1 MQESGIYDRHNITQE
16 ALAGLDGNGT
26 YVSIERAGN
35 EIIIRQDF
43 IGSYGLYVYRDGG
56 RFVISNSFLY
66 LMEYMSRRAR
76 LTLNRDYA
84 NHFLIMGLSS
94 MAYSETFINEIE
106 LLPRDVVV
114 RIDISS
120 RTLSTE
126 RINYGENTVRLN
138 SAEGMKILDEWF
150 AKWMG
155 IIRNLYER
163 TPNIMAD
170 LSGGFDSRMAFTL
183 LVNSVIDLS
192 RICVNC
198 SRGNAHTLEEDYAIA
213 SEIAGH
219 FGFSLNNTEN
229 FTGGELNYSVDDS
242 VSMASFTRMFR
253 HSYFYYTQRN
263 RFHYNRQKFEDKQ
276 FRITGYDGET
286 VRAYLHPADSSF
298 ISNNT
303 NGARQFSANL
313 KEELSDSTERI
324 LKHLL
329 EEISH
334 KTNIPLN
341 SDDLAPHVYR
351 YTRGRS
357 HFGVVKTMASLSN
370 TYILSPL
377 SDAGLSRLNLNDED
391 CPDQNLL
398 MAMIFT
404 RFCPDLL
411 KFRFTNNESI
421 SPETLKFAEKIC
433 AEFSL
438 TQPENKSCNFSLIT
452 RDAEVSKLLSSNNPL
467 SDEKAPSEYLRRVFN
482 SKALRKLFATCFD
495 EEIYLYADEYFKK
508 TIYRPLSKCFTVI
521 AAAEVIKH
529 IIISEGTQ
537 ERSITDDFRE
547 FAENGRASQYDILTG
562 KFIRTCRFT
571 KKATRWIITFP
582 FRAVRKIIR
591 IIRRK

>member
-1 MQESGIYDRHNITQE
+1 M
-16 ALAGLDGNGT
+16 
-26 YVSIERAGN
+26 
-35 EIIIRQDF
+35 
-43 IGSYGLYVYRDGG
+43 
-56 RFVISNSFLY
+56 SNSFLY
-66 LMEYMSRRAR
+66 LMEYMSRRTR

-150 AKWMG
+150 AKWTG
-155 IIRNLYER
+155 IIRNLYEL
-163 TPNIMAD
+163 TPNIMED

-183 LVNSVIDLS
+183 LINSGIDLNK
-192 RICVNC
+192 ICIN
-198 SRGNAHTLEEDYAIA
+198 SIKAKGYTLEEDYAVA
-213 SEIAGH
+213 SEIAGY
-219 FGFSLNNTEN
+219 FGFVLNNMDN
-229 FTGGELNYSVDDS
+229 FTDGKLNYSIDDS
-242 VSMASFTRMFR
+242 INTAFYTRMFVHNQFVGITGR
-253 HSYFYYTQRN
+253 
-263 RFHYNRQKFEDKQ
+263 FEDKR
-276 FRITGYDGET
+276 FRITGYQGET

-351 YTRGRS
+351 DTRGSS
-357 HFGVVKTMASLSN
+357 HFGTEETRNATANIYMLN
-370 TYILSPL
+370 PL
-377 SDAGLSRLNLNDED
+377 ADVGLSRLKLDDEN
-391 CPDQNLL
+391 CPDKNLL
-398 MAMIFT
+398 MAVIFT
-404 RFCPDLL
+404 RYCPDLL
-411 KFRFTNNESI
+411 KFRFTKNESI
-421 SPETLKFAEKIC
+421 SPETLKFAEKIS
-433 AEFSL
+433 ATFPRKDSPAKVRDFSFV
-438 TQPENKSCNFSLIT
+438 S
-452 RDAEVSKLLSSNNPL
+452 RDPEVSALLERNNPPL
-467 SDEKAPSEYLRRVFN
+467 EMDAPTKFIKSVFD
-482 SKALRKLFATCFD
+482 SSATRKLFATCFD
-495 EEIYLYADEYFKK
+495 EEIYVYAEEYFRRV
-508 TIYRPLSKCFTVI
+508 IYHPLSKCFTVI

-547 FAENGRASQYDILTG
+547 FAESGRDSHYDILTG

-571 KKATRWIITFP
+571 KKAARWIITFP